1 MAMMQ
6 KPNCLVRADMEHHP
20 VPESY
25 LIVRSKAMHRRVI
38 LNVGGIRHEILW
50 KTLDRIPRSRLGRL
64 WEANT
69 HEQLL
74 KICDE
79 YSLTENEYFFDRH
92 PSAFASVLN
101 FYRTGKLHMMEEMCP
116 ISFSLEL
123 DYWGIDELYLESC
136 CQQRYHAKKDQ
147 MLEESR
153 REAEQLRERSGED
166 FGNVCCAEKRKKLWD
181 LLENPNSSMAAKI
194 LAIISIL
201 FIVLSTIALS
211 LNTLPSLQYRDEFNH
226 MTDNPT
232 LAHVE
237 AVCIA
242 WFTME
247 YLLRFISSP
256 NKWKFFKG
264 PLNIIDLTAILPY
277 YVTIFLTESNRS
289 VMQFQNVRRVVQI
302 FRIMRILRI
311 LKLARHSTGLQ
322 SLGYTLRRSY
332 KELGLLILFLAI
344 GIMIFSSLVFFAEK
358 DENPQFKSI
367 PEAFWWASITMTTVG
382 YGDIYPTTLLG
393 KIVGSLCCVCG
404 VLVIAL
410 PIPIIVNNFSEFYKE
425 QKRQEKAIKRREALE
440 RAKRNGSIVSMN
452 LRDAFQ
458 RSMELQDV
466 VVDTQ
471 TNSPDSSMH
480 DAVSQI
486 HTPSGTDKR
495 QQLFCP
501 DTAGKGYDA
510 PGSRSTPIQRANPH
524 DLTYTH
530 PPPYGVCTSP
540 VEGEDRERESDNE
553 SFASCTTEFNET
565 DTLLAEARGRE
576 DPFRNSLSIERAHPP
591 LVVSYSDG
599 GRSSYSFEE
608 LQLKDGSRKSLLK
621 QGVRGKRIKAKV
633 RISEDEDVLRTPLPM
648 VRTHSAPPAPQIIL
662 SPSNLQVPNK
672 AYPPSPL
679 PPVLTPQPSPIYQS
693 QAQGDQTQATES
705 PGGNSRNSTEAVSDT
720 DSSSSPKQK
729 TKTAKMR
736 LKEKLGKMGLRS
748 RHGNGLP
755 KKKVPAVG
763 RRSSTSSCEETGA
776 RSGSTTSGSVGNVD
790 DNLRSPV
797 PDSPLQSTP
806 SEAEDEPKRNPSRV
820 KFFAQQPDPDV
831 ELQGLS
837 KPDDHDETSEVQN
850 EIEEESE
857 SKDVASSDEPLPNG
871 NQDSA
876 SSSSDKNGNVANHV
890 TQTPPPKLAVQPG
903 PVHEDGMGD
912 METMC

>member
-1 MAMMQ
+1 MEIEDQTHSTFILSTPVLGKSLPNLKQQPNQRHQ
-6 KPNCLVRADMEHHP
+6 KGTKDFFTQSSLSDWGFSP
-20 VPESY
+20 VQKEVTTEKVY
-25 LIVRSKAMHRRVI
+25 D
-38 LNVGGIRHEILW
+38 NGGTISGNY
-50 KTLDRIPRSRLGRL
+50 PG
-64 WEANT
+64 
-69 HEQLL
+69 QP
-74 KICDE
+74 
-79 YSLTENEYFFDRH
+79 FPH
-92 PSAFASVLN
+92 PS
-101 FYRTGKLHMMEEMCP
+101 HQCP
-116 ISFSLEL
+116 
-123 DYWGIDELYLESC
+123 
-136 CQQRYHAKKDQ
+136 RVA
-147 MLEESR
+147 
-153 REAEQLRERSGED
+153 
-166 FGNVCCAEKRKKLWD
+166 
-181 LLENPNSSMAAKI
+181 I

-237 AVCIA
+237 A
-242 WFTME
+242 
-247 YLLRFISSP
+247 
-256 NKWKFFKG
+256 
-264 PLNIIDLTAILPY
+264 
-277 YVTIFLTESNRS
+277 
-289 VMQFQNVRRVVQI
+289 
-302 FRIMRILRI
+302 
-311 LKLARHSTGLQ
+311 
-322 SLGYTLRRSY
+322 
-332 KELGLLILFLAI
+332 
-344 GIMIFSSLVFFAEK
+344 K

-633 RISEDEDVLRTPLPM
+633 RINEDEDVLRTPLPM

-890 TQTPPPKLAVQPG
+890 TQTPPPKLAVQG